1 MASAMK
7 LSAMACVSTI
17 AAVQVGS
24 NRAQVQK
31 EKPDNFITRGANY
44 LWEAATVGKREAF
57 QKKINKKCDPKAD
70 GYKHYLDYKMTAV
83 VGADELET
91 MYTENMNAKSAKRWK
106 DWHVNVQDQVDKT
119 ACDAFENEENFGFE
133 KDLKAYRSSITQL
146 WTEFKECQLSKH
158 AHRIDRQQLSW
169 DTMDGM
175 DHIGSLFKNVC
186 EATYLRSEQLRDERL
201 YFLANV
207 VGKHPKS
214 DKYSIDAWIR
224 NVNLWCKLGRATEK
238 ELLQILPEM
247 EPRMIRR
254 MSNGKEVEEV
264 EMVSGLTLYL

>member
-70 GYKHYLDYKMTAV
+70 GYKHYLDFKMTAV

-91 MYTENMNAKSAKRWK
+91 MYTENMNAKSAEWWK
-106 DWHVNVQDQVDKT
+106 DWHDDVQNKVDKT
-119 ACDAFENEENFGFE
+119 ACDAFEKEEAFGFE
-133 KDLKAYRSSITQL
+133 KELDKYRSSITQL
-146 WTEFKECQLSKH
+146 WTEFKECQLSEH
-158 AHRIDRQQLSW
+158 AHNIEGRKLMGDLG
-169 DTMDGM
+169 DGM
-175 DHIGSLFKNVC
+175 DHIGSLSAKVWTK
-186 EATYLRSEQLRDERL
+186 ASQSDSEQLRVERL
-201 YFLANV
+201 HFLANV
-207 VGKHPKS
+207 MGKHPKY
-214 DKYSIDAWIR
+214 DKHSIDVWIR
-224 NVNLWCKLGRATEK
+224 NVNLWCKLGRATGED
-238 ELLQILPEM
+238 LAQILPEIN
-247 EPRMIRR
+247 R
-254 MSNGKEVEEV
+254 
-264 EMVSGLTLYL
+264 